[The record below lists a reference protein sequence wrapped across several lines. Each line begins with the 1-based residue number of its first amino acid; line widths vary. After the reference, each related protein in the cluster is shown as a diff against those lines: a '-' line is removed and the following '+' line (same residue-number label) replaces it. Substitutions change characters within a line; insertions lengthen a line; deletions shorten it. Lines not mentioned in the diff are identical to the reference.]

1 MFSGTITAAKLR
13 LSNDKNKHLV
23 VKKDVSAKVYARI
36 TLIFLYRYAHI
47 QRKCVILQPN
57 L

>member
-23 VKKDVSAKVYARI
+23 VKKDVSAKVYARN
-36 TLIFLYRYAHI
+36 TLIILYLYAHFR
-47 QRKCVILQPN
+47 RKCVILQPN